1 VIPTGGLTIGP
12 PDGRLVTGAL
22 ESARTHGLAHE
33 VLTAAAVM
41 RRHPVVRIPAGA
53 VAVAEPRAGVVLAA
67 RAIAACLDV
76 ARRHGAELRTG
87 VAVDGWDAGPS
98 GVRVHAGGETLSA
111 ARLVLAAGPWL
122 PTLLPLLAPHLTVER
137 NVVHWFTPRDAA
149 AAGPDRLPVL
159 VVEDRPDHL
168 LYALPSMRS
177 LGDDLEDGV
186 KFAVHHSGVV
196 APIDALDRVP
206 SAADAAAI
214 AGDVSRYLPDVDPR
228 PARSAVCCY
237 TNTPDG
243 HFVIDRHPVHDRVV
257 VVSACS
263 GHGFKFAPVVGEL
276 AAALAD
282 EVTVADPLAPFA
294 AGRYSAAR
302 R

>member
-1 VIPTGGLTIGP
+1 MATRAWAA
-12 PDGRLVTGAL
+12 GRCA
-22 ESARTHGLAHE
+22 
-33 VLTAAAVM
+33 
-41 RRHPVVRIPAGA
+41 
-53 VAVAEPRAGVVLAA
+53 
-67 RAIAACLDV
+67 
-76 ARRHGAELRTG
+76 
-87 VAVDGWDAGPS
+87 PS
-98 GVRVHAGGETLSA
+98 G
-111 ARLVLAAGPWL
+111 
-122 PTLLPLLAPHLTVER
+122 
-137 NVVHWFTPRDAA
+137 
-149 AAGPDRLPVL
+149 
-159 VVEDRPDHL
+159 
-168 LYALPSMRS
+168 
-177 LGDDLEDGV
+177 
-186 KFAVHHSGVV
+186 FAVHHSGVV

-243 HFVIDRHPVHDRVV
+243 HFVIDRHPVHERVV

-263 GHGFKFAPVVGEL
+263 GHGFKFATVVGEL